1 MFGPSVEEEFINA
14 AEARP
19 ARGAG
24 RGAALLLA
32 LLVGGLGAFLLWAAR
47 YEIEE
52 TARGLGRV
60 VPSAR
65 VQVVQSP
72 EAGIVAAIHVREG
85 EVVDAGAPLIQ
96 IDDTAAGSQAGELLE
111 REAALLA
118 ERARVTAEAE
128 GAGALAIPAD
138 LAARAPVAVAAEQA
152 VFLSRRGQL
161 ETELAV
167 LDDKLAQARAD
178 LGEARAVVSKLEG
191 QIAPLTEEAAL
202 TGEYV
207 KSGAVPRI
215 ELLRLQSRLA
225 EVQGELEVA
234 RARLPKI
241 EARIGEAETQIAAA
255 RSAYVLTARER
266 LARIEGELAV
276 LAEALRAARDRV
288 TRTTL
293 RAPVRGTVNTLA
305 ISTVGAVVSPGMAL
319 VEIVP
324 ADESLR
330 VEARISPRDV
340 AFVKPGD
347 PASVKITAYDY
358 VVYGALDGAV
368 DRVGADAIEDET
380 GNAWF
385 QVTIRTATTKLGRD
399 ESLPISP
406 GMVAQVDIQTG
417 RKTVLDYLLNPFLRA
432 RREALRER

>member
-1 MFGPSVEEEFINA
+1 MFGPPVEDDFINA
-14 AEARP
+14 ADARP
-19 ARGAG
+19 GGGTG
-24 RGAALLLA
+24 RGAALLLT
-32 LLVGGLGAFLLWAAR
+32 LLVAGIAAFLIWAAR
-47 YEIEE
+47 FEIEE
-52 TARGLGRV
+52 SARGMGRV

-72 EAGIVAAIHVREG
+72 DAGIVSAINVAEG
-85 EVVDAGAPLIQ
+85 ELVEEGAPLIQ
-96 IDDTAAGSQAGELLE
+96 IDDTAAGSEAGELLE

-118 ERARVTAEAE
+118 ERARVSAEAE
-128 GAGALAIPAD
+128 GAEALTFPDD
-138 LAARAPVAVAAEQA
+138 LATRAPVAVAAERA

-161 ETELAV
+161 ETELGV
-167 LDDKLAQARAD
+167 LGDQLTQARAD
-178 LGEARAVVSKLEG
+178 LGEAQAVVTKLEG
-191 QIAPLTEEAAL
+191 QVAPLSEEVAL
-202 TGEYV
+202 TQDYV
-207 KSGAVPRI
+207 ASGAVPRI

-241 EARIGEAETQIAAA
+241 EAGIAEAETQIRAA

-276 LAEALRAARDRV
+276 LAEGLRAARDRV

-293 RAPVRGTVNTLA
+293 RAPARGTVNTIA

-319 VEIVP
+319 IEIVP
-324 ADESLR
+324 ADDTLR

-347 PASVKITAYDY
+347 AASVKITAYDY
-358 VVYGALDGAV
+358 IVYGALDGAV
-368 DRVGADAIEDET
+368 ERVGADAIEDES
-380 GNAWF
+380 GNTWF
-385 QVTIRTATTKLGRD
+385 QVTIRTETTTLGRD
-399 ESLPISP
+399 ETLPISP

-417 RKTVLDYLLNPFLRA
+417 RKTVLDYLLNPFVRA
-432 RREALRER
+432 QREALRER